1 MLWYQDDDEEENL
14 MFSPALMAR
23 RASESWIDTP
33 PVEVDSYAW
42 ESGDA
47 DFVAT
52 QEITARFSG
61 SAEGDRC
68 HVEGGG
74 VLSWVGAQR
83 GGSPPG
89 RRERTTSCQ
98 SAPLPSQSASEG
110 LALAPTAGDCS
121 ALHQYI
127 AGHHVLQATNIVQ
140 AGRQRTR
147 VSADYPPTRQLMRI
161 VY

>member
-42 ESGDA
+42 
-47 DFVAT
+47 
-52 QEITARFSG
+52 G